1 MAIISSKY
9 FHLLEYNIYFYMGH
23 FLELLGK
30 LYSWQDAETIF

>member
-1 MAIISSKY
+1 MAIIRSKY
-9 FHLLEYNIYFYMGH
+9 FHLLLFLYGGKH